1 MDGRWTIKQ
10 NRTSYGVIQQIG
22 GAKVPRE
29 ATPVVPCDDAAVER
43 AAAALEHEMMD
54 RAGGDEYLYGMDDDV
69 RAEFLTDLAETVLR
83 AAGEVFS

>member
-10 NRTSYGVIQQIG
+10 TRTRYGVIQWIG

-43 AAAALEHEMMD
+43 VARVLCRQRCYDWDTAGGLLRTALTAAAVE
-54 RAGGDEYLYGMDDDV
+54 
-69 RAEFLTDLAETVLR
+69 VLN
-83 AAGEVFS
+83 AAGEVSS

>member
-10 NRTSYGVIQQIG
+10 NRTHYGVIQWIG

-43 AAAALEHEMMD
+43 GAEALIKIARRWGLGDWQPSGALEL
-54 RAGGDEYLYGMDDDV
+54 A
-69 RAEFLTDLAETVLR
+69 AEVLR
-83 AAGEVFS
+83 AAGEVSS

>member
-10 NRTSYGVIQQIG
+10 DRTAYGVIQWIG

-43 AAAALEHEMMD
+43 AALALHLARGLSRASFGSENYCGCREH
-54 RAGGDEYLYGMDDDV
+54 
-69 RAEFLTDLAETVLR
+69 AEAVLR
-83 AAGEVFS
+83 AAGEVPS

>member
-10 NRTSYGVIQQIG
+10 NRTHYGVIQWIG

-43 AAAALEHEMMD
+43 GAEALIKIA
-54 RAGGDEYLYGMDDDV
+54 RAGDDWQPSGG
-69 RAEFLTDLAETVLR
+69 RGRVLR
-83 AAGEVFS
+83 LR